1 LSDFADQFSLIN
13 TLQNQLI
20 EINQRS
26 IFVNAL
32 PRKSR
37 SKIDLINLIDDNPT
51 HSINLL
57 IEDLVELRPFSI
69 KLSINKSHQAAD
81 KRDSI
86 LYNLVRKATIY
97 KYEFNL
103 EPLGIGYPLLKFPNQ
118 KNNSFQYV
126 PIFIWEINFK
136 ATLYKSN
143 SLQLIHPEN
152 ASVYLNPSLLKIEG
166 LKEQLGGLKEEQI
179 RNEIIDSEELK
190 SLLGYF
196 ITRSS
201 SIFSSQKLALLPLES
216 PPLNTPVETENIEF
230 DIVNNGVLGMYI
242 DAKESLMQ
250 DYKKLME
257 ETIPVHFSKPKLGKN
272 EVFSGLLLD
281 HSQQSVIRAMN
292 TEKKILIHGPPGTG
306 KSMTLTA
313 ALMYSLSRG
322 QRCLVVCEKIT
333 AMDVIFQ
340 NLVEKGFGAF
350 CIKLLSATKD
360 RRSLVNKARDLILE
374 GTKENELFSK
384 TAIKSPSLFDLA
396 KQNQIIE
403 KNKKELFNY
412 IDNVAKVKRGLEK
425 KILEQELSTYN
436 DIVIKLFSIKN
447 EASSNQLK
455 LNPKNFSFNAN
466 EWKKIEA
473 LFEYLNDFKTK
484 HFNPYL
490 PFLKNIDQHYLQ
502 NSRKDNFLS
511 SCKEIASTY
520 LNLIEGL
527 IIDFNLVY
535 KNLNSFEI
543 KYLNFIP
550 SNDSKINQK
559 IKSVK
564 ELKHNLA
571 TEGLLKT
578 SFFNDLNGYS
588 PLDQLIQLKEQIE
601 ALNIMEN
608 YFTPLNEYC
617 VVIEKKSAQLQ
628 TLAEPFFSS
637 KTFMADFMIWYFNNL
652 LSNSHVSNF
661 ELSENQKEKNE
672 MLEKHEFIN
681 EHLLLTTQLELVK
694 RRKKS
699 ILAFKRKYIEQT
711 IEQFFSKRSVSNR
724 TKKSLRDIAQHPSK
738 ILYNF
743 FPIMFVNPTTA
754 AQLFPMERGF
764 FDVVLFDEASQVR
777 LEDSYSILLRGK
789 QQLVAGDEKQLS
801 PTNYFK
807 PQLKSISG
815 KESIQ
820 LPESLFFYCQ
830 NTSFKDHYLDIHYR
844 SQNPDLIQFSNHAFY
859 DQRLMPMP
867 AKKKYAA
874 IEFFNVEGN
883 FINRINKQEAEKIVD
898 YLEKKVASKLSI
910 GIATFSLSQ
919 QDAILNLI
927 DIRTRK
933 NPLFSRKMKNLKKR
947 GFFVKNLENIQG
959 EERDL
964 ILISSTYGKGKD
976 NKYRAFLGQIN
987 NSLRGG
993 KMLNVLVTR
1002 AKIKMV
1008 VFNSVPLEILEKYK
1022 LYIENEGLQ
1031 GKALFYTYLSYAKA
1045 VNDKNNEMITSIL
1058 HDLAKEKRADFDSQ
1072 QHLRK
1077 LNKFN
1082 NYLVNELRKEN
1093 IKIAKFTSNF
1103 KLGGFNYDLLLQMSR
1118 KKKLLLDF
1126 NGKLGVNPLED
1137 FLFDLQKKKIAS
1149 QQGYIYYR
1157 LWISNLFNS
1166 NSLEL
1171 KKIKSILN

>member
-1 LSDFADQFSLIN
+1 MSDFADQFSLIN

-37 SKIDLINLIDDNPT
+37 SKIDLINLVDNHPIY
-51 HSINLL
+51 SSNQL

-69 KLSINKSHQAAD
+69 KFSVDKSHPEAA
-81 KRDSI
+81 KRKRI
-86 LYNLVRKATIY
+86 LYNLARKASIY
-97 KYEFNL
+97 KYEFNM
-103 EPLGIGYPLLKFPNQ
+103 EPLGIGYPLLKFPNH
-118 KNNSFQYV
+118 KNNSFQYI

-136 ATLYKSN
+136 AALYKAK

-152 ASVYLNPSLLKIEG
+152 ASVYLNPSLLKIVG
-166 LKEQLGGLKEEQI
+166 LRQQLGLTEEQI
-179 RNEIIDSEELK
+179 KNEIINSRELK
-190 SLLGYF
+190 SLLAYF
-196 ITRSS
+196 KIHSS
-201 SIFSSQKLALLPLES
+201 SIFSSQKLERLPLES
-216 PPLNTPVETENIEF
+216 PSLKTAVETENIEF
-230 DIVNNGVLGMYI
+230 ALVNNGVLGMYI

-250 DYKKLME
+250 DYKQLME
-257 ETIPVHFSKPKLGKN
+257 ETIPVHFSKPMLGKN

-313 ALMYSLSRG
+313 ALLYSLSKG
-322 QRCLVVCEKIT
+322 QHCLVVCEKIT

-350 CIKLLSATKD
+350 CVKLLNATKD
-360 RRSLVNKARDLILE
+360 RRGLVNKARNLILE
-374 GTKENELFSK
+374 SAKENELFSK
-384 TAIKSPSLFDLA
+384 TAIKSPSWFNLA
-396 KQNQIIE
+396 KQNQIVE
-403 KNKKELFNY
+403 ENKKELFNY

-425 KILEQELSTYN
+425 KILQQELATYN

-447 EASSNQLK
+447 QTSSNQLK

-473 LFEYLNDFKTK
+473 LFEYLNNFKSK

-490 PFLKNIDQHYLQ
+490 TFLKNIDQQCLQ
-502 NSRKDNFLS
+502 NSKKDNFLT
-511 SCKEIASTY
+511 SCKEIGSTY

-527 IIDFNLVY
+527 IVDFKLVY

-550 SNDSKINQK
+550 NNDPKINQK
-559 IKSVK
+559 IRLLK
-564 ELKHNLA
+564 ELKQNLA

-578 SFFNDLNGYS
+578 RFFNDLNGFS

-601 ALNIMEN
+601 ALNSMES
-608 YFTPLNEYC
+608 YFTPLNEYYEI
-617 VVIEKKSAQLQ
+617 IEKKSAQLQ

-637 KTFMADFMIWYFNNL
+637 ETFMADFMVWYFNIL

-681 EHLLLTTQLELVK
+681 EHLLLTTQSELVK

-699 ILAFKRKYIEQT
+699 ILAFKRKHVEQT
-711 IEQFFSKRSVSNR
+711 IEQFFSKRSGSNR

-738 ILYNF
+738 ILYDF

-764 FDVVLFDEASQVR
+764 FDVVLFDEASQIR

-789 QQLVAGDEKQLS
+789 QQLVAGDHKQLS

-807 PQLKSISG
+807 PQLKSISK
-815 KESIQ
+815 KEPTP

-830 NTSFKDHYLDIHYR
+830 SIPFKDFYLDVHYR

-859 DQRLMPMP
+859 SQRLMPMP
-867 AKKKYAA
+867 AKKKYTA

-883 FINRINKQEAEKIVD
+883 FINRTNKREAEKIVD
-898 YLEKKVASKLSI
+898 YLEKKVASKRSI
-910 GIATFSLSQ
+910 GVATFSLSQ

-927 DIRTRK
+927 DKRTRK
-933 NPLFSRKMKNLKKR
+933 NPSFSRKMKALKKR

-964 ILISSTYGKGKD
+964 ILISSTYGRGKD
-976 NKYRAFLGQIN
+976 NKFRAFLGQIN
-987 NSLRGG
+987 NSLRGK

-1008 VFNSVPLEILEKYK
+1008 IFNSVPLDILEKYK
-1022 LYIENEGLQ
+1022 LYLENEGLQ

-1045 VNDKNNEMITSIL
+1045 VNDNNHEMITSIL
-1058 HDLAKEKRADFDSQ
+1058 HDLAKEKRVDFDNQ
-1072 QHLRK
+1072 QDQRK

-1082 NYLVNELRKEN
+1082 SYLVDELHKEN
-1093 IKIAKFTSNF
+1093 IKIATFTTNF
-1103 KLGGFNYDLLLQMSR
+1103 KLGGFNYDLLLQLSR
-1118 KKKLLLDF
+1118 KKKLLLDL
-1126 NGKLGVNPLED
+1126 NGKLGANPLED
-1137 FLFDLQKKKIAS
+1137 FLFDLQKKKVAT

-1157 LWISNLFNS
+1157 LWVSNLFNS

-1171 KKIKSILN
+1171 KKIKSILG